1 VNCGIGGRIG
11 ATEKLYGELTETGPC
26 RLCRPGKSVGIGGP
40 GLGSLKLV
48 KTACGVP
55 GPREFPPKFLSNT
68 SMTLFFG
75 GRPRFLLN
83 MASMFVVIVMEIGSM
98 PFCVMFHFLVYSW
111 IL

>member
-1 VNCGIGGRIG
+1 MAFGPRLMADSEVIFWPGSVFMLNWVVVVNCGIGGRIG

-55 GPREFPPKFLSNT
+55 GPREFPPNW
-68 SMTLFFG
+68 G
-75 GRPRFLLN
+75 
-83 MASMFVVIVMEIGSM
+83 
-98 PFCVMFHFLVYSW
+98 
-111 IL
+111 